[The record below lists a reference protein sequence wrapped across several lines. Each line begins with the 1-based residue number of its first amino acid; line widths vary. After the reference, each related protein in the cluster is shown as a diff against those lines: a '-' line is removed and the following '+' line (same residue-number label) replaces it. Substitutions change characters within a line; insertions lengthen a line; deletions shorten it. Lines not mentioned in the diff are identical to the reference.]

1 MSNFDEIIVQAVEKV
16 IPSVVNVSEVKLMA
30 DAYLRIHPVQ
40 GVGSG
45 FVIDKEGHILTN
57 AHVVLNSQ
65 EIKVTLEEGKTFS
78 GEITGIDTIMDVAV
92 VHVDAH
98 DLPVPEMAKKN
109 DLKIG
114 QMAIAIGS
122 PLGLVGGP
130 TVTVGVVSALNRS
143 IQTEVTFMEGLIQ
156 TDAAINPGNSGGPL
170 LDSSGTVIAI
180 NSAIIPFAQGI
191 GFSIPIQPAMWIA
204 QQLIEHGEVVR
215 PWINITAVD
224 LNPKIV
230 AYYSLPTKNGIL
242 VTNVLPSSEAE
253 RSGLKPGD
261 IIIHLADVQID
272 NVRDLIKVMN
282 KHQAGDKVNVELFRG
297 DKKMVIET
305 VLEKAPSTKSPKL
318 QGKQ

>member
-1 MSNFDEIIVQAVEKV
+1 MSSFDEIIVHAVEKV

-45 FVIDKEGHILTN
+45 FVIDKEGYILTN

-65 EIKVTLEEGKTFS
+65 EIKVTIEAGKTFS

-98 DLPVPEMAKKN
+98 DLPVPELAKKN
-109 DLKIG
+109 GLKIG

-143 IQTEVTFMEGLIQ
+143 IQTEVTYMEGLIQ

-215 PWINITAVD
+215 PWININAVD

-230 AYYSLPTKNGIL
+230 AYYNLQTKSGVM
-242 VTNVLPSSEAE
+242 VTNVLPNSEAE
-253 RSGLKPGD
+253 RSGFKPGD
-261 IIIHLADVQID
+261 IIVHMADVQID

-282 KHQAGDKVNVELFRG
+282 THQVGDKVNVELYRG
-297 DKKMVIET
+297 NEKMVLET
-305 VLEKAPSTKSPKL
+305 VLEKAPSTQIPKI

>member
-261 IIIHLADVQID
+261 IIIHMADVQID

-282 KHQAGDKVNVELFRG
+282 KHQVGDKVNVELFRG

>member
-261 IIIHLADVQID
+261 IIIHMADVQID